1 MFYWWAI
8 AWGNNGEIEVMIM
21 ETEQMIIYLTR
32 LETVLDDLGKLLFKS
47 AFEGAT
53 YLGSRAIT
61 RTVAAK

>member
-1 MFYWWAI
+1 
-8 AWGNNGEIEVMIM
+8 M

-32 LETVLDDLGKLLFKS
+32 LETVLDDLGEAIVQS

-61 RTVAAK
+61 RTVATK